1 MVDRHCRGRLDLFP
15 STKVKNRLKKYP
27 INNNQIMIM
36 YHFCMFLTGS
46 QININKTHNIGI
58 QIKQKE
64 LTKTFMMISSEKNL
78 LYIGL
83 HIKIFQRC

>member
-1 MVDRHCRGRLDLFP
+1 
-15 STKVKNRLKKYP
+15 
-27 INNNQIMIM
+27 M